1 MNNQTRTDRTRKFF
15 QLDSWDMDAADAW
28 QHVFNGACDDE
39 DLHGNLNLSALDLS
53 DMFNEYRAF
62 GSACNDAFHYLI
74 DNVDA
79 IVRIAGFVYI
89 DCEGTGAGS
98 MLDDYENFIVEAE
111 DEENLAAAIAADRL
125 DDGTDAKELD
135 GSVWRVRKLGEE
147 FDYNVNLEYICK
159 GERL

>member
-28 QHVFNGACDDE
+28 QHVLNGVCDDE
-39 DLHGNLNLSALDLS
+39 DLHGNLDLSALDLS

-89 DCEGTGAGS
+89 DCAGTGAGK
-98 MLDDYENFIVEAE
+98 VEFV
-111 DEENLAAAIAADRL
+111 DTDVNHRDRAAWLLQCAQNGAGVLLRAVVDSVGAINV
-125 DDGTDAKELD
+125 EL
-135 GSVWRVRKLGEE
+135 V
-147 FDYNVNLEYICK
+147 C
-159 GERL
+159 